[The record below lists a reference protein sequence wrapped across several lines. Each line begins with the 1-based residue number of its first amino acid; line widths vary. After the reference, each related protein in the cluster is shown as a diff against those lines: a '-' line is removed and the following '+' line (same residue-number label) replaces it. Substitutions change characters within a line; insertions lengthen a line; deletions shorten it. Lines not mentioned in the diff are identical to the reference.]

1 MEKIEYGPVSFNV
14 IRTLRFERS
23 SVEDSVG
30 NYLYTHW
37 DIVVEVNY
45 QPVMAAYVAPALFT
59 NPVALP
65 GTLPGQTDIGTLV
78 HMLQPR
84 QLLRITAGGS
94 VILETPSQITPGGK
108 RFKCD
113 VTGGPHVKVV
123 GVPMMVGTRHW
134 VVTLH
139 ITADA
144 RDRRQVNPSVER
156 NAVISNVWVC
166 NEDIDFQH
174 RSVRR
179 FAGRA
184 ILRADVMR
192 TNTTNA
198 NSFRDLY
205 LFRCPN
211 HYKRENVQVQ
221 LSEGGTVCDWSFEDV
236 MQGYDLGT
244 GSPILKIECFRTGT
258 VSRKS
263 PAHLIFN
270 AMRSIARTGILNPL
284 NAFVGLFAVGID
296 NLPVSYRQVRCDI
309 IGDRNANLAT
319 LSRIAHGVCFTHI
332 GLQSFTELA
341 TGTMEIT
348 FRQDI
353 GDQVYT
359 SCEMSSQYTDEAILA
374 AAAQVPDALLAIG
387 RRIATGD
394 LDGLNNWQRI
404 APRITTNARAI
415 AQQLTAAF
423 CQLDSRN
430 LIYSEPV
437 EEGGRAA
444 EIQRIID
451 VWLNAPRLMGGQNE
465 QVRQMV
471 VASREGQGL
480 GPQDGKPFAG
490 SILSWGRNDN
500 PPMLQGAFGVVPQNS
515 PGTANIPV
523 QPGQVTVK
531 GGLPV
536 GIAGVGSVPTGI
548 EHLIVQA
555 LLGTNFALG
564 QNQTPPEPFELVND
578 S

>member
-166 NEDIDFQH
+166 NEDIDLQH

-263 PAHLIFN
+263 PARLVFE
-270 AMRSIARTGILNPL
+270 AARSIARNGINP
-284 NAFVGLFAVGID
+284 VSQITGLFAVGID
-296 NLPVSYRQVRCDI
+296 NLPVSWRQVRCDI
-309 IGDRNANLAT
+309 IGDRNANLGH
-319 LSRIAHGVCFTHI
+319 LSRIAFGVCFTHI
-332 GLQSFTELA
+332 GLEAFTA
-341 TGTMEIT
+341 FVTGTMEVT

-359 SCEMSSQYTDEAILA
+359 SCEMSSQYTD
-374 AAAQVPDALLAIG
+374 QALLNAAG
-387 RRIATGD
+387 QVATGMIPLVAPPLGALPRAPN
-394 LDGLNNWQRI
+394 LDAFNNWEAM
-404 APRITTNARAI
+404 APRITEGANAAMR
-415 AQQLTAAF
+415 QLTSTF
-423 CQLDSRN
+423 VNLDSRN
-430 LIYSEPV
+430 LIVTERP
-437 EEGGRAA
+437 A
-444 EIQRIID
+444 EAGDVAIIPQI
-451 VWLNAPRLMGGQNE
+451 VNNNL
-465 QVRQMV
+465 VRQIV
-471 VASREGQGL
+471 IASREGRPL
-480 GPQDGKPFAG
+480 GPQDGQPFLGDART
-490 SILSWGRNDN
+490 WGTNNN
-500 PPMLQGAFGVVPQNS
+500 PPFLQGAFGVVPQDA
-515 PGTANIPV
+515 PGTIPTR
-523 QPGQVTVK
+523 PGSTTGK
-531 GGLPV
+531 GGIPA